1 MISKQM
7 LVFYP
12 ETLPDVDLTG
22 ADLDF
27 VFSENLRTA
36 KDRCLKM
43 MDRLDLYGAYNRLD
57 RDAIFNNLVYFI
69 LKKFQETKPSFLIV
83 SENPHSHTHYL
94 IYEICNY
101 YSVKIFKFNTWLPI
115 PVLYAQT

>member
-1 MISKQM
+1 MTDIFDPARKKFGDAVISKQM

-27 VFSENLRTA
+27 VFSENYRTA

-69 LKKFQETKPSFLIV
+69 LKNFRKQNQVF
-83 SENPHSHTHYL
+83 
-94 IYEICNY
+94 
-101 YSVKIFKFNTWLPI
+101 
-115 PVLYAQT
+115 